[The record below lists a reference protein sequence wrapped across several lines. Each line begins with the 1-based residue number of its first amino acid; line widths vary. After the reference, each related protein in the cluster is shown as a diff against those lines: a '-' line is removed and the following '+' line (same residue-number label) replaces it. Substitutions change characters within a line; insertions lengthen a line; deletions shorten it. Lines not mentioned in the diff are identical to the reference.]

1 MVDISPA
8 RAPIAPDVRF
18 VNVSVERV
26 RDEAR
31 SPGEDVLAAEEPLA
45 AGMTLIGFVRDGR
58 FNIYS
63 GAEQVA

>member
-18 VNVSVERV
+18 ANVSVERV
-26 RDEAR
+26 RDETR
-31 SPGEDVLAAEEPLA
+31 SPGEDVIAAQLAAA
-45 AGMTLIGFVRDGR
+45 ADMTLIGFVRDGR

-63 GAEQVA
+63 GAQRVA